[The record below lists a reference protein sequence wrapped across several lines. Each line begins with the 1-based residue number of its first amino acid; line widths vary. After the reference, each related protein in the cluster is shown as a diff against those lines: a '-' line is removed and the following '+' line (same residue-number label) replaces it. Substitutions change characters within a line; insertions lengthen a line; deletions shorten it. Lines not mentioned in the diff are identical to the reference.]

1 MQNKKNRFSS
11 KINRVLEVPREL
23 SKDETKITI
32 VGFDEMVVENYK
44 GILEY
49 EDYYIKLSTYIGTI
63 NINGLGLNLD
73 KMTED
78 CLKITGKIES
88 LDIERQVE
96 WSKCMSFVFKILHK
110 KR

>member
-1 MQNKKNRFSS
+1 MKGMNR
-11 KINRVLEVPREL
+11 INRMLEIPKETYTNEPKIIITGFNEL
-23 SKDETKITI
+23 II
-32 VGFDEMVVENYK
+32 ENYK

-49 EDYYIKLSTYIGTI
+49 EDYYIKLSTYIGSI
-63 NINGLGLNLD
+63 NINGLNLNLD

-96 WSKCMSFVFKILHK
+96 
-110 KR
+110 

>member
-1 MQNKKNRFSS
+1 MRG
-11 KINRVLEVPREL
+11 INRINRMLEIP
-23 SKDETKITI
+23 KETYTNEPKITI
-32 VGFDEMVVENYK
+32 IGFNELIIENYK
-44 GILEY
+44 GILGY

-63 NINGLGLNLD
+63 NINGFGLNLD

-96 WSKCMSFVFKILHK
+96 WS
-110 KR
+110 